1 MVLDAPTGDFYA
13 FDFKTDC
20 WVARGNVGL
29 KKTGA
34 GMGGIAAAIL
44 ADASGATEGQHY
56 MSKVG
61 CQKLVLRSTNFAE
74 LELCILGGC
83 LPFG

>member
-13 FDFKTDC
+13 FDFKTDS
-20 WVARGNVGL
+20 WVAEGNVGL

-44 ADASGATEGQHY
+44 ADASGAAEGHHY
-56 MSKVG
+56 MSKV
-61 CQKLVLRSTNFAE
+61 RFNRWYE
-74 LELCILGGC
+74 IL
-83 LPFG
+83 PY